1 MADTKKQ
8 SPSKGLQDRMQDV
21 YFEFLPP
28 KKEETAEGKTSQEK
42 RQP

>member
-8 SPSKGLQDRMQDV
+8 SPSKGLQKRMQDV

-28 KKEETAEGKTSQEK
+28 KNSQDSKPKPKENKA
-42 RQP
+42 